1 MLTKIL
7 KRDGREV
14 AYDREKITNAIFAA
28 AKALG
33 GENRATALELTL
45 KVEDYLAQ
53 TLGENI
59 PTVEE
64 VQDAVE
70 HTLIENGHARTAKE
84 YILYRAERSR
94 IRETTFPIT
103 YSDVSE

>member
-1 MLTKIL
+1 MITKIL

-14 AYDREKITNAIFAA
+14 PYDREKITNAIFAA

-59 PTVEE
+59 PTVEVYPFDMTE
-64 VQDAVE
+64 EGFAWE
-70 HTLIENGHARTAKE
+70 I
-84 YILYRAERSR
+84 R
-94 IRETTFPIT
+94 IPIK
-103 YSDVSE
+103 

>member
-70 HTLIENGHARTAKE
+70 HTLIETATQEQLKNTFS
-84 YILYRAERSR
+84 IALNVQSAEK
-94 IRETTFPIT
+94 
-103 YSDVSE
+103 